1 MAWPFI
7 WFDSVQLDGVHY
19 YLYFL
24 GSPKSGVL
32 KANPGD
38 SFDKTTQMRPNFSAH
53 IIIVIYEIWS
63 ALPRCLPRE
72 AAFLAK
78 KEREAVFITTSPAAT
93 STNHHSLSTSTSI
106 SSLVAPPP
114 YRRRTTIVWLRLPL
128 RRRRRQRREA
138 PSPRRIT
145 HPRPAA
151 TMDVC
156 EITIPLCMVEM
167 MMCG

>member
-1 MAWPFI
+1 
-7 WFDSVQLDGVHY
+7 VQLDGVHY

-38 SFDKTTQMRPNFSAH
+38 SFDKTTQMRPNFSVH

-78 KEREAVFITTSPAAT
+78 KEREAVFITISPAAT

-114 YRRRTTIVWLRLPL
+114 YRRRTTIARLRLPL

-151 TMDVC
+151 TMAVC
-156 EITIPLCMVEM
+156 EITIPFCMVEM